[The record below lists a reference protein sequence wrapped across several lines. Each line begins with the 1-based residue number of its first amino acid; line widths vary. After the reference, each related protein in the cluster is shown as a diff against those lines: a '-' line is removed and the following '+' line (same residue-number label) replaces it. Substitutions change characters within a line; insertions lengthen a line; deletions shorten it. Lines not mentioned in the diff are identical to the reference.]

1 MTPFGAWI
9 CDPWGLTSVLLVL
22 CCVAVVLWAWKAP
35 RRMR

>member
-1 MTPFGAWI
+1 MEPSSAWAVDAFGV
-9 CDPWGLTSVLLVL
+9 CSVLLVL